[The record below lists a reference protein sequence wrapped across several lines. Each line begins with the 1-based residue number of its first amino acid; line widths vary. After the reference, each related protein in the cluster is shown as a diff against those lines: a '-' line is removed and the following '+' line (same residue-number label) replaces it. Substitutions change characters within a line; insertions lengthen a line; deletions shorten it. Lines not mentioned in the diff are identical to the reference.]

1 LDRVTQLMQKLQRAA
16 GKTFVSRTRFTQHQY
31 HRQAVSVFRVV
42 LANPMTTIDTLHSIL
57 EEQLAIASKK
67 SIQVILAELQD

>member
-1 LDRVTQLMQKLQRAA
+1 
-16 GKTFVSRTRFTQHQY
+16 
-31 HRQAVSVFRVV
+31 